1 MLNSSLLYFLPL
13 ALVPIILHLI
23 TLLRLRTVEL
33 STFTFLLDT
42 RKQQRKHL
50 LLELLLMLLRGLFI
64 ALVVLALARP
74 VARQAGLL
82 AGAGSDRDVTV
93 VFDAGPTM
101 ALRTGATSSLERG
114 KALARK
120 IVGFLDARDHL
131 TLIRAAHEPE
141 QLLRG
146 FVGAY
151 PGVDRTIDSIDISAA
166 SANLATAMEMALE
179 PEAKG
184 KRTVYLITDGS
195 EASWP
200 SLKDHRLRRLLND
213 EIRVVV
219 MNVGPTEPVHNRAII
234 GETPPSVD
242 AVAGLPVVL
251 KATVLNSSDTR
262 RVDAVLSVS
271 LEGEQVQRSHIELA
285 PGQRRTVPITVTPL
299 EAGILQGQFELPG
312 DSFPLDDTFL
322 FSLNVGAAVRVLTIA
337 PPVPKNLQTD
347 PAIFLQAALNTPSE
361 LLSRQAASKE
371 AEEEGPAGTIEATLV
386 RLPKLEVAMLR
397 EADVIILAD
406 VPLEEELA
414 SCLRQVVA
422 EGTGLILFGG
432 KRMDPTVYQELLLA
446 HLPTSTLEFLPSKA
460 RPSGDAKPELVSAVD
475 LAHPILRVF
484 EEGEQDYFVTT
495 NLYWHAP
502 IRLPETSLQPEE
514 GAPDED
520 SNQAAAK
527 SLFMLSDG
535 QSILAESRF
544 ANGRVLVSG
553 IGVGLDLSDLS
564 VRPEFVPLLLRAVTH
579 VRRPPPVRTIPPASA
594 AQPAVIRITDRWPH
608 ARADGI
614 DPTDRKYP
622 IKLHRSGDTF
632 SGAMTATARKGYY
645 QFWAIP
651 RHKTAPEAIQR
662 GFAVNLAAGPSAFVW
677 AEEKAVRERLSP
689 SQLTILEGPVEDEA
703 LIAQLTGKRE
713 LWRTLVWLMFAIFAV
728 EFLLATFRQTLQ
740 QPGETTSFLQHPWI
754 RRLLAPWRMS
764 SVAGEE
770 GAG

>member
-1 MLNSSLLYFLPL
+1 MLNPWLLYFLPL

-82 AGAGSDRDVTV
+82 AGAGSERDVTV

-101 ALRTGATSSLERG
+101 ALRTGVTSSLERG

-166 SANLATAMEMALE
+166 SANLVTAMEAALE
-179 PEAKG
+179 SEARG
-184 KRTVYLITDGS
+184 KRTIYLITDGN

-200 SLKDHRLRRLLND
+200 GLKDHRLRRLLD
-213 EIRVVV
+213 EEVRVVV
-219 MNVGPTEPVHNRAII
+219 MNVGPTEPIHNRAIV
-234 GETPPSVD
+234 GETPLNAE
-242 AVAGLPVVL
+242 AVAGLPTVL
-251 KATVLNSSDTR
+251 KATVLNSSDR
-262 RVDAVLSVS
+262 KRVDTVLSVS

-299 EAGILQGQFELPG
+299 KAGILRGQFELPA
-312 DSFPLDDTFL
+312 DAFPLDDTFL
-322 FSLNVGAAVRVLTIA
+322 FSLNVGATLRVLLIA

-347 PAIFLQAALNTPSE
+347 PAIFLQAALRTPAE
-361 LLSRQAASKE
+361 VLDRQAASVG
-371 AEEEGPAGTIEATLV
+371 AEEEGQSGTIEATLV
-386 RLPKLEVAMLR
+386 RLPKLDIAMLR
-397 EADVIILAD
+397 EAEVIILAD
-406 VPLEEELA
+406 VPLEKELA
-414 SCLRQVVA
+414 ACLRQVVA
-422 EGTGLILFGG
+422 EGTGLIVFSGPH
-432 KRMDPTVYQELLLA
+432 MDPAVYQELLLA
-446 HLPTSTLEFLPSKA
+446 HLPDSPLELLHSEVQPSD
-460 RPSGDAKPELVSAVD
+460 SEKPELVSAVD
-475 LAHPILRVF
+475 LAHPILGVF

-495 NLYWHAP
+495 NLYWHVP
-502 IRLPETSLQPEE
+502 IRLPETAL
-514 GAPDED
+514 PDGD
-520 SNQAAAK
+520 ADRTVAR

-535 QSILAESRF
+535 RSVLAEGRL
-544 ANGRVLVSG
+544 ANGKVLVAG
-553 IGVGLDLSDLS
+553 MGVSLDLSDLA

-579 VRRPPPVRTIPPASA
+579 VRRPSSVESVPPVSA

-608 ARADGI
+608 ARADGM
-614 DPTDRKYP
+614 DPAERKYP

-632 SGAMTATARKGYY
+632 SGAMTATAQKGYY
-645 QFWAIP
+645 EFWAMP
-651 RHKTAPEAIQR
+651 RDKAAPQLIKH
-662 GFAVNLAAGPSAFVW
+662 GFAVNLAPGPSAFVQT
-677 AEEKAVRERLSP
+677 EEATVRERLAP
-689 SQLTILEGPVEDEA
+689 SQLTILAGPVEDEA
-703 LIAQLTGKRE
+703 LIGQLTGKKE
-713 LWRTLVWLMFAIFAV
+713 LWRALVWTMFVVFAV
-728 EFLLATFRQTLQ
+728 EFLLATFRQALQ
-740 QPGETTSFLQHPWI
+740 QPGESSSFLQQAWL
-754 RRLLAPWRMS
+754 RRFLAPWRMS
-764 SVAGEE
+764 PGVGEE
-770 GAG
+770 GAR